1 MEVCRVNELIW
12 DGEMDCGWEDLASKV
27 KSESQRFTDEMLKT
41 VAFSPSE
48 EAKKLISQESME
60 RFCLL
65 AEKLAGQLEDGY
77 YCQFEDVEDNV
88 HNASKLTNWII
99 LGSLTETALQIFLAF
114 YIEYYKKSQ
123 WQQWINFPEVK
134 VKEEV
139 NGAITKLIEEGVIE
153 SSQGKSLK
161 EAIKDTIKKHSKE
174 HPVQRV
180 MLDEII
186 QFYVAQELLDDEE
199 LQYLKGI
206 QSNRN
211 GIHSFENREI
221 GNWTDLQYSVR
232 FWCYLLEWILYRLP
246 DIPDYD

>member
-1 MEVCRVNELIW
+1 MNELIW

-139 NGAITKLIEEGVIE
+139 NGAITKLIERQPCIKHDKKNSGANAIRNLQHKKVLCCVLNAA
-153 SSQGKSLK
+153 QGFFTSGGFGWH
-161 EAIKDTIKKHSKE
+161 I
-174 HPVQRV
+174 
-180 MLDEII
+180 
-186 QFYVAQELLDDEE
+186 
-199 LQYLKGI
+199 
-206 QSNRN
+206 
-211 GIHSFENREI
+211 
-221 GNWTDLQYSVR
+221 
-232 FWCYLLEWILYRLP
+232 
-246 DIPDYD
+246 